1 MSCWIALLQTLASSA
16 PDSARSLADHYI
28 DFAPT
33 EISAFSI
40 LGAAPGEIERPG
52 TLKEL
57 SLSALNASDAS
68 GKINPGVALEWAPFM
83 TFDTSAKSWEQKSLF
98 QSWKNF
104 AFSFATVSDSGSAS
118 MAFGLR
124 YVAID
129 WTNPLGNPAWVKH
142 WNAEFVSVAMRQEDT
157 AVFRQKKTFLQKY
170 FESDLLQ
177 AIDEKP
183 GLLDIAKPGRTDSLR
198 RLLSKP
204 ELALLGMRYD
214 TILFAQLRAAAS
226 SARKDSAFQKDSANI
241 HAMCREYERLVR
253 LSAGPAK
260 ELDGFAKR
268 FLAAKKEYKAKHWNG
283 WALQVSGATSATSP
297 GKMYK
302 DLGMDRWAASLN
314 AAAPLG
320 AWFQLAVKAGVVE
333 YFDPGPTDHDEL
345 FLGGRLLGG
354 SSDVH
359 GTLQTA
365 YMRKFMEAVKKDQ
378 NGLRFA
384 IGLEAKLSESL
395 WLEGAVGGETYGKL
409 KDLGFAPNFG
419 LKYGFGSES
428 RFLK

>member
-1 MSCWIALLQTLASSA
+1 MPCLTFLLQTLAFSA
-16 PDSARSLADHYI
+16 PDSVKSLADHYI
-28 DFAPT
+28 DFAPA

-40 LGAAPGEIERPG
+40 LDAAPSGIGRPG

-83 TFDTSAKSWEQKSLF
+83 TFDTSAKSWEKKNLF

-104 AFSFATVSDSGSAS
+104 ALSFATVSDSGSAS
-118 MAFGLR
+118 IALGVR

-129 WTNPLGNPAWVKH
+129 WTNPLGNPAWVER
-142 WNAEFVSVAMRQEDT
+142 WNAEFVEVASRPEDT
-157 AVFRQKKTFLQKY
+157 AVFRQKNEFIRKY
-170 FESDLLQ
+170 YESDLLRK
-177 AIDEKP
+177 IDGKV
-183 GLLDIAKPGRTDSLR
+183 GLLDISKSRRTDSVR
-198 RLLSKP
+198 RLLSNP
-204 ELALLGMRYD
+204 ETAPVGMGYD
-214 TILFAQLRAAAS
+214 AILFARLRAAAS
-226 SARKDSAFQKDSANI
+226 SAKKDSAFDKDSSKI

-253 LSAGPAK
+253 LSADPAK

-268 FLAAKKEYKAKHWNG
+268 FLAAKKEYKARHWNG
-283 WALQVSGATSATSP
+283 WALQVSGAASATSP

-302 DLGMDRWAASLN
+302 NLGMDRWAANLN

-320 AWFQLAVKAGVVE
+320 TWFQLALKAGIVE
-333 YFDPGPTDHDEL
+333 FFDPGPTDHDEL
-345 FLGGRLLGG
+345 FLGGRFLGG

-365 YMRKFMEAVKKDQ
+365 YMHKFVEGDKKDQ

-384 IGLEAKLSESL
+384 VGLEARLSESL
-395 WLEGAVGGETYGKL
+395 WIEGAVGGETYGKL

>member
-1 MSCWIALLQTLASSA
+1 MPCLTFLLQTLASAA

-28 DFAPT
+28 DFAPA

-40 LGAAPGEIERPG
+40 LGAAPGEIGRPG

-57 SLSALNASDAS
+57 SLSALNTSDAS

-83 TFDTSAKSWEQKSLF
+83 TFDTSAKSWERKSLF

-118 MAFGLR
+118 IALGVR

-129 WTNPLGNPAWVKH
+129 WTNPLGNPAWVKR
-142 WNAEFVSVAMRQEDT
+142 WNAEFVELASRPEDA
-157 AVFRQKKTFLQKY
+157 AVFQQKKKLLNDY
-170 FESDLLQ
+170 YESDLLQ
-177 AIDEKP
+177 AIDGKT
-183 GLLDIAKPGRTDSLR
+183 GLLDIFKPGRTDSVR
-198 RLLSKP
+198 RLLSNP
-204 ELALLGMRYD
+204 ETAPVMGYD
-214 TILFAQLRAAAS
+214 AILFARLRAAAS
-226 SARKDSAFQKDSANI
+226 SAKKDSAFDKDSSEI
-241 HAMCREYERLVR
+241 HAMCREYERLAR
-253 LSAGPAK
+253 LSESPAK

-268 FLAAKKEYKAKHWNG
+268 FLAAKKEYKAKYWNG
-283 WALQVSGATSATSP
+283 WALQVSGAASATSP

-302 DLGMDRWAASLN
+302 NLGMDRWAANLD

-320 AWFQLAVKAGVVE
+320 NWFQLALKAGIVE
-333 YFDPGPTDHDEL
+333 FFDPGPTDHDEL
-345 FLGGRLLGG
+345 FLGGRFSGG

-365 YMRKFMEAVKKDQ
+365 YMRKFVEGDKKDQ

-384 IGLEAKLSESL
+384 VGLETKLSESL
-395 WLEGAVGGETYGKL
+395 WIEGAVGGETYGEL

-419 LKYGFGSES
+419 LKYGFGSEC